1 MFESHIDLE
10 YKSYVLLAYLK
21 EVSNAFEINRLY
33 PYLAD
38 LVAHYNGLL
47 NIRSEHERLEE
58 AFPKNLRSIRPNFQL
73 EYEKMGHP
81 ESLQEVIEIIE
92 YSIPLLKKHLQAGQ
106 LLYEEF
112 EKSIHIHTVGLLPL
126 LTDEGYLLLS
136 NGNESK
142 TQVYNYSITLF
153 ENSVGK
159 YRAIHT
165 TYVAEYKRSLS
176 NTPEHIKL
184 ELLRINR
191 KLPNPATLTVESERV
206 LPFHETLF
214 PIAKRAVVKYLGTA
228 A

>member
-1 MFESHIDLE
+1 MAKLSTDWLFESHIDLE

-92 YSIPLLKKHLQAGQ
+92 YSIPLLKKHLPIKPGDYGFYVGNVPLAVGRPMGEAGIQ
-106 LLYEEF
+106 TTGQFVL
-112 EKSIHIHTVGLLPL
+112 
-126 LTDEGYLLLS
+126 
-136 NGNESK
+136 
-142 TQVYNYSITLF
+142 
-153 ENSVGK
+153 GK
-159 YRAIHT
+159 FI
-165 TYVAEYKRSLS
+165 
-176 NTPEHIKL
+176 
-184 ELLRINR
+184 
-191 KLPNPATLTVESERV
+191 VE
-206 LPFHETLF
+206 
-214 PIAKRAVVKYLGTA
+214 
-228 A
+228 